1 LADGMVTGTATAFGA
16 VIPLIPFLTLPLGAA
31 IWVSLIIS
39 MLAHFAVGAARS
51 IFTGRSVWA
60 SGRDMFLVGV
70 LVGLAVS
77 VGFVQFMELMLAN
90 AIAGRPLQS
99 MEDYA
104 VVLNALPVLGIRLV
118 VTSFLALLGGYLC
131 AKLAEA
137 EEMRYTLIAAIFRI
151 LAMAGGS
158 A

>member
-1 LADGMVTGTATAFGA
+1 MTVLRG
-16 VIPLIPFLTLPLGAA
+16 
-31 IWVSLIIS
+31 
-39 MLAHFAVGAARS
+39 
-51 IFTGRSVWA
+51 
-60 SGRDMFLVGV
+60 LVGV

-77 VGFVQFMELMLAN
+77 VGVVQFLELMLAN

-99 MEDYA
+99 MGDYA

-137 EEMRYTLIAAIFRI
+137 DEMRYTLMAAIFRI
-151 LAMAGGS
+151 LAIAGGS
-158 A
+158 AAGYMPPTPVWALAVLLTVSTGAMLGGGAIRAAAAAAGAQRRQNQ

>member
-1 LADGMVTGTATAFGA
+1 MTALRG
-16 VIPLIPFLTLPLGAA
+16 
-31 IWVSLIIS
+31 
-39 MLAHFAVGAARS
+39 
-51 IFTGRSVWA
+51 
-60 SGRDMFLVGV
+60 LVGV

-77 VGFVQFMELMLAN
+77 VGVVQFLELMLAN

-99 MEDYA
+99 MGDYA

-137 EEMRYTLIAAIFRI
+137 DEMRYTLMAAIFRI
-151 LAMAGGS
+151 LAIAGGS
-158 A
+158 AAGYMPPTPVWALAVLLTVSTGAMLGGGAIRAAAAAAQKATSREENLS

>member
-1 LADGMVTGTATAFGA
+1 MTVLRG
-16 VIPLIPFLTLPLGAA
+16 
-31 IWVSLIIS
+31 
-39 MLAHFAVGAARS
+39 
-51 IFTGRSVWA
+51 
-60 SGRDMFLVGV
+60 LVGV

-77 VGFVQFMELMLAN
+77 VGVVQFLELMLAN

-99 MEDYA
+99 MGDYA

-137 EEMRYTLIAAIFRI
+137 DEMRYTLMAAIFRI
-151 LAMAGGS
+151 LAIAGGS
-158 A
+158 AAGYMPPTPVWALAVLLTVSTGAMLGGGAIRAAAAAAGAQRRQNR

>member
-1 LADGMVTGTATAFGA
+1 MTALRG
-16 VIPLIPFLTLPLGAA
+16 
-31 IWVSLIIS
+31 
-39 MLAHFAVGAARS
+39 
-51 IFTGRSVWA
+51 
-60 SGRDMFLVGV
+60 LVGV

-137 EEMRYTLIAAIFRI
+137 DEMRYTLIAAIFRI
-151 LAMAGGS
+151 LAIAGGS
-158 A
+158 AAGYMPRTPVWALAVLLTVSTGAMLGGGAIRAAAAAAQKATSREENLS

>member
-1 LADGMVTGTATAFGA
+1 MTVLRG
-16 VIPLIPFLTLPLGAA
+16 
-31 IWVSLIIS
+31 
-39 MLAHFAVGAARS
+39 
-51 IFTGRSVWA
+51 
-60 SGRDMFLVGV
+60 LVGV

-77 VGFVQFMELMLAN
+77 VGVVQFLELMLAN

-137 EEMRYTLIAAIFRI
+137 DEMRYTLIAAIFRI
-151 LAMAGGS
+151 LAIAGGS
-158 A
+158 AAGYMPRTPVWALAVLLTVSTGAMLGGGAIRAAAAAAQKATSREENLS

>member
-1 LADGMVTGTATAFGA
+1 MTALRG
-16 VIPLIPFLTLPLGAA
+16 
-31 IWVSLIIS
+31 
-39 MLAHFAVGAARS
+39 
-51 IFTGRSVWA
+51 
-60 SGRDMFLVGV
+60 LVGV

-137 EEMRYTLIAAIFRI
+137 DEMRYTFIAVIFRI
-151 LAMAGGS
+151 LAIAGGNAAGYMPRTPVWALAVLLTAS
-158 A
+158 TGAMLAGGAIRAAAAAVQAQRRPHR